1 MGNSPRSKVSKCQ
14 YHLTSN
20 SALEVNER
28 QVPGTVNLNEV
39 VDSTKLEDWEY
50 EEPKKRGD
58 IVLQPQPT
66 DSLNDPLNWS
76 TGTKMAILFIVS
88 LTAGVTVS

>member
-1 MGNSPRSKVSKCQ
+1 
-14 YHLTSN
+14 L
-20 SALEVNER
+20 A
-28 QVPGTVNLNEV
+28 
-39 VDSTKLEDWEY
+39 KLEDWEY

-58 IVLQPQPT
+58 IILQPQPT
-66 DSLNDPLNWS
+66 DSPNDPLNWS